1 MKLAYMCPF
10 ADISE
15 NDDEIIVVIVAV
27 SPVFN
32 PSSRGPTQMTDLTVK
47 ARIGRANALSILATA
62 RCSGASE
69 TRHRTWGRHISVSFV
84 SIRSR
89 MSGAIILT

>member
-1 MKLAYMCPF
+1 
-10 ADISE
+10 
-15 NDDEIIVVIVAV
+15 
-27 SPVFN
+27 
-32 PSSRGPTQMTDLTVK
+32 MTDLTVK